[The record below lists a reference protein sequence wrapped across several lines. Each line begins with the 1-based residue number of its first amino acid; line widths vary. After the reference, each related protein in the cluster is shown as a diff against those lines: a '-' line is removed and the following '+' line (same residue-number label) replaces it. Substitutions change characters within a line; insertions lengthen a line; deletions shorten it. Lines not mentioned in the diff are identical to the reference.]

1 MRVGSESMVQI
12 KQMGGTAVEN
22 PPPGS
27 FLGGM
32 LQKPLYMKASIYI
45 FLSKAPMAKEG
56 THRKTK
62 AFWHL
67 WDRALKNKVSLAKRD
82 VGGE

>member
-27 FLGGM
+27 FSGGM
-32 LQKPLYMKASIYI
+32 LQKPLYIKASIYVV
-45 FLSKAPMAKEG
+45 LAKAPMAKEG
-56 THRKTK
+56 THQKTK

-67 WDRALKNKVSLAKRD
+67 WDRALKNSVSLAKRG